1 VDRIVGQSKLSEL
14 PKPKYQTKPP
24 TLLLNWDQTRPDL
37 KKFIYLHIIRAAGE
51 YQDPHL
57 KLTTT
62 KLVKSMA
69 SNTGIVERQLKLY
82 VENLLFY
89 GYLLKPYLNDEIIV
103 SDKLYDDLHN
113 LDMIPKE
120 RVYK

>member
-1 VDRIVGQSKLSEL
+1 VDRIVGLSRLSEL
-14 PKPKYQTKPP
+14 PEPKYQTKPP
-24 TLLLNWDQTRPDL
+24 ALLLNWGQTRPDL

-62 KLVKSMA
+62 KLVESMA
-69 SNTGIVERQLKLY
+69 SNTEIVERQLNLY

-89 GYLLKPYLNDEIIV
+89 GYLLKTSLNDEIIV

-113 LDMIPKE
+113 MDRIPGGCL
-120 RVYK
+120 

>member
-1 VDRIVGQSKLSEL
+1 MARIAGQSRLSEL
-14 PKPKYQTKPP
+14 PEPKYQTKPP
-24 TLLLNWDQTRPDL
+24 TLLLNWDQTRTDL

-62 KLVKSMA
+62 KLVKTMA
-69 SNTGIVERQLKLY
+69 NNTGIVKNQLKLY
-82 VENLLFY
+82 VENLFFY

-103 SDKLYDDLHN
+103 SDKLYDDLCN
-113 LDMIPKE
+113 LDRIRE
-120 RVYK
+120 EGVYK

>member
-1 VDRIVGQSKLSEL
+1 VDRIVGQSRLSEL

-24 TLLLNWDQTRPDL
+24 KLLLNWDQTRPDL

-51 YQDPHL
+51 YQDLHL

-62 KLVKSMA
+62 NLVESMA
-69 SNTGIVERQLKLY
+69 SNTGIVEIQLNLY

-89 GYLLKPYLNDEIIV
+89 GYLFKNSLNDEIIV

-113 LDMIPKE
+113 LDRIEEE
-120 RVYK
+120 RIYK